1 MTRKDE
7 LLNKIIELSGVKT
20 NGHDDKM
27 YDIIMNA
34 DEELDSIIDEY
45 QKEMFKEVG
54 LPTSVFEESLDTTSP
69 VDLEDDGVCRDL
81 VGDEEY
87 ESTVADWKSRGIVK

>member
-20 NGHDDKM
+20 NGHDGQM

-34 DEELDSIIDEY
+34 DEELGNIIDEY
-45 QKEMFKEVG
+45 HKELFKEVG
-54 LPTSVFEESLDTTSP
+54 LPISGIEESLDNTSP

-81 VGDEEY
+81 VGDE
-87 ESTVADWKSRGIVK
+87 